1 MTNQRTQMLS
11 QVKNRER
18 SILKNVYLWMTAG
31 LAMTGVVS
39 YAVATNDTLM
49 RMFLGSSVSFL
60 FIIFA
65 QFGLVIY
72 LSARLQKM
80 ASTSAIAAFM
90 GYSVLTGITLSVI
103 FYAYSGLV
111 ISRAFFTTAA
121 SFGGM
126 SLYGMTT
133 KRDLDGIGHYLI
145 MGLWGIIIASLIN
158 MFLGS
163 ANVYYFI
170 SIIGVLVF
178 LGLTAWDTQKIRKMN
193 DTYGSSMD
201 EETYIKLS
209 IIGALMLYL
218 DFINIFLFLLRI
230 FGRNNR

>member
-1 MTNQRTQMLS
+1 MTDQRAQVLS

-31 LAMTGVVS
+31 LAMTGVVA
-39 YAVATNDTLM
+39 YTVASSETLL
-49 RMFLGSSVSFL
+49 RMFLGSGTSFL
-60 FIIFA
+60 LIIIA
-65 QFGLVIY
+65 QFALVIF
-72 LSARLQKM
+72 LTARLQKM
-80 ASTSAIAAFM
+80 TSTTAIASFI
-90 GYSVLTGITLSVI
+90 GYSMLTGITLSVI

-121 SFGGM
+121 AFGGM
-126 SLYGMTT
+126 SVYGMTT

-163 ANVYYFI
+163 ENIYYMI

-178 LGLTAWDTQKIRKMN
+178 LGLTAWDTQKIRRMN
-193 DTYGSSMD
+193 DAYGSSMD

-209 IIGALMLYL
+209 IIGALILYL

>member
-1 MTNQRTQMLS
+1 MTDQRAQVLS

-31 LAMTGVVS
+31 LAMTGVVA
-39 YAVATNDTLM
+39 YLVATNETLL
-49 RMFLGSSVSFL
+49 RLFLGSGMSFL
-60 FIIFA
+60 LIIIA
-65 QFGLVIY
+65 QFALVIF
-72 LSARLQKM
+72 LTARLQKM
-80 ASTSAIAAFM
+80 TSTTAIASFI
-90 GYSVLTGITLSVI
+90 GYSMLTGITLSVI

-121 SFGGM
+121 AFGGM
-126 SLYGMTT
+126 SVYGMTT

-163 ANVYYFI
+163 ENIYYII

-178 LGLTAWDTQKIRKMN
+178 LGLTAWDTQKIRRMN
-193 DTYGSSMD
+193 DAYGSSMD

-209 IIGALMLYL
+209 IIGALILYL

>member
-1 MTNQRTQMLS
+1 MTDQRAQMLS
-11 QVKNRER
+11 SVRNRER
-18 SILKNVYLWMTAG
+18 SILKNVYMWMTAG
-31 LAMTGVVS
+31 LALTGVVS
-39 YAVATNDTLM
+39 YLVATTPSLM
-49 RMFLGSSVSFL
+49 RMFLGSGVSFL
-60 FIIFA
+60 FIVVA
-65 QFGLVIY
+65 QFAVVIY
-72 LSARLQKM
+72 LMARLDKM
-80 ASTSAIAAFM
+80 TSTSAIASFGA
-90 GYSVLTGITLSVI
+90 YSILTGITLSVI

-121 SFGGM
+121 AFGGM

-158 MFLGS
+158 LLLGS
-163 ANVYYFI
+163 ANIYFFI

-178 LGLTAWDTQKIRKMN
+178 LGLTAWDTQKIRRMN
-193 DTYGSSMD
+193 DAYADRMD